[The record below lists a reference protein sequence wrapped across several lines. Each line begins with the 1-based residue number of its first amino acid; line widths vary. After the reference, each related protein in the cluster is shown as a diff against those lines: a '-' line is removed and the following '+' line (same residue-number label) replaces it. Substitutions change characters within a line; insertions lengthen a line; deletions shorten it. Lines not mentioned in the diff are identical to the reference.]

1 MSIGERFREIR
12 RGKNLKQIDFSQKIG
27 ISQSALV
34 SYERGEREPPAAAI
48 ASFCEAYDVSPDWV
62 LLGRGVAYR
71 EDQIA
76 IYERAMR
83 LAKEY
88 LPKFVESPTIDQ
100 EVEFTTL
107 LCRYLIE
114 NGAISKEMIE
124 ALGSRRTANE

>member
-12 RGKNLKQIDFSQKIG
+12 RGKNLKQIEFSQIVG

-48 ASFCEAYDVSPDWV
+48 ASLCETYDVSPDWA
-62 LLGRGVAYR
+62 LMGRGVPYR

-76 IYERAMR
+76 IFERALR

-88 LPKFVESPTIDQ
+88 LPKFVESPTIED

-114 NGAISKEMIE
+114 NGAISKEMVE
-124 ALGSRRTANE
+124 ALGSRRAANE